1 MLLCDTFAR
10 WRFPRTDGLRP
21 VALMNVR
28 PYPPAAFLGESKMA
42 WLAFCVAVFF
52 VFLAAT
58 CQLTASSRGA
68 ARFVERYA
76 GGEVQSMAEIP
87 AGYVLPLHLEQTLSV
102 KHVRA
107 GDSIEARIMQEVPLP
122 NRRKIPLRSI
132 VKGTIL
138 HVARDEDEIGVQ
150 VTLRFDTLIERRQT
164 FSVLTGLR
172 AIASNLAV
180 HEAQMPLNNV
190 DETQPLGWASTVQI
204 GGDYRFGDG
213 DKVRN
218 RHKETVGK
226 AVPGGVLVY
235 VSANPKMGCDGPP
248 AGDNQPQALWLF
260 SADACGVYGLKGVQ
274 LTHNGQSA
282 PLGEI
287 TLHFKKADMVLRA
300 GDGLLLTV
308 LPQP

>member
-1 MLLCDTFAR
+1 
-10 WRFPRTDGLRP
+10 
-21 VALMNVR
+21 MNVR
-28 PYPPAAFLGESKMA
+28 NHSFTAVLSTRKIPWAVPPVASFFLVSAATCFL
-42 WLAFCVAVFF
+42 LI
-52 VFLAAT
+52 AAT
-58 CQLTASSRGA
+58 CQVHSFSRVLGPSADWRPSAELQA
-68 ARFVERYA
+68 AA
-76 GGEVQSMAEIP
+76 KIP
-87 AGYVLPLHLEQTLSV
+87 AGYILPLHLERTLSV
-102 KHVRA
+102 RHARA

-122 NRRKIPLRSI
+122 NRGKVPVRSL

-138 HVARDEDEIGVQ
+138 HVAPDEDEIGVQ

-164 FSVLTGLR
+164 FSMVTGLR
-172 AIASNLAV
+172 AIASNMAV
-180 HEAQMPLNNV
+180 HEAQMPLNQV

-248 AGDNQPQALWLF
+248 AADNRPQALWLF
-260 SADACGVYGLKGVQ
+260 SADACGVYGLKGMQ

-287 TLHFKKADMVLRA
+287 TLHFKKANMLLRA
-300 GDGLLLTV
+300 GSGLLLTV

>member
-1 MLLCDTFAR
+1 
-10 WRFPRTDGLRP
+10 
-21 VALMNVR
+21 
-28 PYPPAAFLGESKMA
+28 MA

-52 VFLAAT
+52 VFAAAS
-58 CQLTASSRGA
+58 CQLNASSRGA
-68 ARFVERYA
+68 ARLVERYA

-87 AGYVLPLHLEQTLSV
+87 AGYMLPLHLEQTLSV

-122 NRRKIPLRSI
+122 NRRKIPTRSM

-138 HVARDEDEIGVQ
+138 HVVRDEDEIGVL
-150 VTLRFDTLIERRQT
+150 VTLRFDTLIEHRQT
-164 FSVLTGLR
+164 FSIVTGLR

-218 RHKETVGK
+218 RWKETVGK
-226 AVPGGVLVY
+226 AVPGGVLVN
-235 VSANPKMGCDGPP
+235 VSANPKMGCEGPT
-248 AGDNQPQALWLF
+248 AGEYPPQALWLF

-274 LTHNGQSA
+274 LTHNGLNA